1 MSTSFF
7 EDVNPS
13 IDPVQK
19 ILNSMSSVK
28 ISTDIVQFNSKSQ
41 SSSIQHDLDGF
52 YKQHMSLTPREDKK
66 TDRGTGRDTDR
77 KHDTLR
83 KASPIKKTLKKTRV

>member
-1 MSTSFF
+1 MLKY
-7 EDVNPS
+7 
-13 IDPVQK
+13 QQ
-19 ILNSMSSVK
+19 ILYNLIVSLSLLAYSM
-28 ISTDIVQFNSKSQ
+28 TLMD
-41 SSSIQHDLDGF
+41 F
-52 YKQHMSLTPREDKK
+52 YKKHMSLTPRTDKK